1 VKQLKSQKQR
11 KINRLSTR
19 SLYLIDKS
27 ISKSKKFEISD
38 CILLAGA
45 PRSGTTWLMEIFEK
59 IHGYSYI
66 FEPFQPEWFPDSLK
80 TGFIN
85 RLYLLPDIDWVKGE
99 EYLKKIFTGKIVSRS
114 PLYKY
119 RIDMLVNRVISRKLI
134 VKSVRINRILPWIG
148 KRFEL
153 KKIFFIIRH
162 PCAVVSSQLKTGY
175 VGYHNEFPP
184 YDNRFPN
191 LKEIINEASE
201 INFIKQSLIAKLKK
215 MDSQEEI
222 LAATWCLD
230 NIVPL
235 NEKNTKWDTLIYEKL
250 VTNGESEI
258 GKIFCSTGEEKSL
271 SSALD
276 QMKIPS
282 LLTFEDARSLIK
294 NSKLQL
300 SKWKNSLSEKQI
312 ERIIKVVNDFELN
325 FYTED
330 IEPDYSKISF

>member
-1 VKQLKSQKQR
+1 MKYQKKR

-19 SLYLIDKS
+19 ALYLFDQS
-27 ISKSKKFEISD
+27 ISKRKKFELSD

-59 IHGYSYI
+59 IHGYSYV

-80 TGFIN
+80 TGFKN
-85 RLYLLPDIDWVKGE
+85 RLYLLPDLDWVKGE
-99 EYLKKIFTGKIVSRS
+99 EYLKKIFTGKIVSLS

-119 RIDMLVNRVISRKLI
+119 RIEMLVNRIISSKLI
-134 VKSVRINRILPWIG
+134 VKSVRITRLLPWVE

-162 PCAVVSSQLKTGY
+162 PCAVVASQLKTGY

-201 INFIKQSLIAKLKK
+201 MSFIKQSLIEKIKK
-215 MDSQEEI
+215 IDSQEEI
-222 LAATWCLD
+222 LAVTWCLD

-235 NEKNTKWDTLIYEKL
+235 NEKNRKRDTLIYEKL
-250 VTNGESEI
+250 VTDGESELK
-258 GKIFCSTGEEKSL
+258 KIFCSIGEEKSL

-282 LLTFEDARSLIK
+282 LLTFKDARDLIK
-294 NSKLQL
+294 NSNLQL
-300 SKWKNSLSEKQI
+300 AKWKKSLSEKQI
-312 ERIIKVVNDFELN
+312 EKIIKIVNYFELN